1 VLTDPVAD
9 YLTRV
14 RNALRADHPEVEI
27 PASRLK
33 KEMTRILVE
42 QGYLNGFEVE
52 PTSVGESIRINL
64 KYTEDRDPVINGMK
78 RISRPGRRRYVASTT
93 VPRVQGGMGT
103 AIISTSAGVMTG
115 HQAKEQGV
123 GGDVIAYVWYPGRT
137 QRRNDDEPNRKQAS
151 RDPRG
156 SHRGH
161 RPWARDRERP
171 QGRVDPAGQHRHGGQ
186 GR

>member
-1 VLTDPVAD
+1 MLTDPIAD

-93 VPRVQGGMGT
+93 VPRVQGGDGHCDHLHLDRRDDRSPGQGAGRRRRSDRLRLVAGPPGT
-103 AIISTSAGVMTG
+103 EDNHEPNGNKPVEIPAGVT
-115 HQAKEQGV
+115 V
-123 GGDVIAYVWYPGRT
+123 DVALG
-137 QRRNDDEPNRKQAS
+137 A
-151 RDPRG
+151 
-156 SHRGH
+156 
-161 RPWARDRERP
+161 
-171 QGRVDPAGQHRHGGQ
+171 
-186 GR
+186 